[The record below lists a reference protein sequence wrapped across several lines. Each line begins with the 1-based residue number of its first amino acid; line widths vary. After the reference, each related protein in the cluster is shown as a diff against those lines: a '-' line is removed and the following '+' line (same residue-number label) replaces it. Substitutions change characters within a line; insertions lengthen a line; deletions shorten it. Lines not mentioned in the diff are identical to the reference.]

1 MLEVDVE
8 DHEDLFSILKNV
20 EKKDVPDD
28 MLLFWEEQKKILETP
43 NNRRYRWHPK

>member
-28 MLLFWEEQKKILETP
+28 MLLFWEEQKKNFGNTKQHTLQIAS
-43 NNRRYRWHPK
+43 